1 MRRRRPISKII
12 PMRATPRGPIAIAR
26 KNPPGPVTCDVT
38 QNMKYAPSIY
48 RAPWAKF
55 KMLSTPK
62 IRVRPDDMRNRN
74 AASRRA
80 DKTCTVRKEMS
91 RKPVMPLLRKKKGCG
106 PPCADGPLSR
116 PGLLVRFLGLL
127 PLLDRVEDLVGLEHL
142 GVPYDGEGIRLVE
155 HRLPDHEVAGELV
168 VLLAQGGLPPR
179 GVDR

>member
-1 MRRRRPISKII
+1 MPRRRPISKII
-12 PMRATPRGPIAIAR
+12 PMTATPRGAIAIAR

-38 QNMKYAPSIY
+38 QNMKYDPSIY
-48 RAPWAKF
+48 SAPWAKF

-62 IRVRPDDMRNRN
+62 IRVSPDDMRNRN

-127 PLLDRVEDLVGLEHL
+127 PLLDRVEDFLGLEHF
-142 GVPYDGEGIRLVE
+142 GVSDNGEGIGLVE
-155 HRLPDHEVAGELV
+155 HRLPYHEIAGD
-168 VLLAQGGLPPR
+168 R
-179 GVDR
+179 GVL